1 MSRIGKL
8 PVAIPAGIKVA
19 VNGQTIA
26 AEGPKGKL
34 EFACHPA
41 IRMAVED
48 GQVVVTRSAESRE
61 NRALHG
67 LTRAIVA
74 NMVEGVQKGY
84 EKKLE
89 LQGVGYV
96 CTLAGNKLSLRVGF
110 ANQVVKTVPP
120 GLTVTCPDQTHI
132 NISGCDKQL
141 VGEFAA
147 AIRAVR
153 KPEPYKGKGVRYLG
167 EQIKLKAGKA
177 AKA

>member
-48 GQVVVTRSAESRE
+48 GKVLVSRSAETRE

-67 LTRAIVA
+67 LTRALVA
-74 NMVEGVQKGY
+74 NMVEGVQKGF

-96 CTLAGNKLSLRVGF
+96 CTLARSSSRFRL
-110 ANQVVKTVPP
+110 A
-120 GLTVTCPDQTHI
+120 
-132 NISGCDKQL
+132 
-141 VGEFAA
+141 
-147 AIRAVR
+147 
-153 KPEPYKGKGVRYLG
+153 
-167 EQIKLKAGKA
+167 
-177 AKA
+177 